1 MNSDSETL
9 QKNLLSWLLTDPV
22 SSRKYTQVKCKDIN
36 GADKPLLTTT
46 EFTSGKQEGW
56 KPQKSL
62 LGEIPTVQERF
73 QAVLKR
79 RLKVEVEDQP
89 PLFPWETQILDYP
102 EYVDEPVMELV
113 PSWAWVAHQS
123 KLNLPTLLPENIF
136 RQLLDRCQALI
147 TSSLPLGAKLVQA
160 VESFFP
166 NESQLLND
174 LAGTIQLRANL
185 RYGDTLN
192 PMPNLDSDY
201 SDLQP
206 QQQMLVSLLAAQ
218 QLLESLTLPISTT
231 NPVLER
237 QWLTSVGVLNLRVEY
252 QSQGPVPKL
261 LIRGDLP
268 SKGVVKL
275 QGSGS
280 QARAESS
287 SPGCLSVE
295 LCCTQLDE
303 AYTLIVELKEIDQQP
318 LLFVIIPTK

>member
-9 QKNLLSWLLTDPV
+9 QTDLLSWLLTDPV
-22 SSRKYTQVKCKDIN
+22 SSREYTQVKDIN
-36 GADKPLLTTT
+36 GADNPLQTTT
-46 EFTSGKQEGW
+46 EFNSGEQEGW
-56 KPQKSL
+56 KPQIYL

-73 QAVLKR
+73 QTVLKR

-102 EYVDEPVMELV
+102 EYIDEPVMELV
-113 PSWAWVAHQS
+113 PSWAWVVHQS

-231 NPVLER
+231 SPVLER

-268 SKGVVKL
+268 SKGIVKL
-275 QGSGS
+275 QGNGS

-303 AYTLIVELKEIDQQP
+303 AYTLMVELKEIDQQP

>member
-9 QKNLLSWLLTDPV
+9 QKYLLSRLLTYPV
-22 SSRKYTQVKCKDIN
+22 NSREYTKIICKDTN
-36 GADKPLLTTT
+36 GAENPLPTTT

-56 KPQKSL
+56 KPHISL

-79 RLKVEVEDQP
+79 RLKVEVEDHP

-102 EYVDEPVMELV
+102 EYIDEPVMQLV
-113 PSWAWVAHQS
+113 PAWGWVAHQS
-123 KLNLPTLLPENIF
+123 KLNLPTLLPETIF

-166 NESQLLND
+166 NESQVLND

-192 PMPNLDSDY
+192 QMPNLDMDY

-218 QLLESLTLPISTT
+218 QVLESLTLPISIT
-231 NPVLER
+231 NPILER
-237 QWLTSVGVLNLRVEY
+237 QWLTSVGVLNLKVEY
-252 QSQGPVPKL
+252 QSHGPVPKL

-275 QGSGS
+275 QGHGS
-280 QARAESS
+280 QAKAESS

-295 LCCTQLDE
+295 LCCTQLNE
-303 AYTLIVELKEIDQQP
+303 AYTLMVELKEIEHQP

>member
-9 QKNLLSWLLTDPV
+9 QKHLLSWLLTCPV
-22 SSRKYTQVKCKDIN
+22 SSREYMQVECKDIN
-36 GADKPLLTTT
+36 GADNPWLTTT
-46 EFTSGKQEGW
+46 KFTSGEQEGW
-56 KPQKSL
+56 KPQTSL

-102 EYVDEPVMELV
+102 EYIEEPVMELV
-113 PSWAWVAHQS
+113 PCWAWVAHQS

-166 NESQLLND
+166 NESQVLND

-218 QLLESLTLPISTT
+218 QLLESLTLPISATS
-231 NPVLER
+231 PVLER

-252 QSQGPVPKL
+252 QSLGQVPKL

-268 SKGVVKL
+268 SKGIVKL
-275 QGSGS
+275 QGNGS

-287 SPGCLSVE
+287 SPGSLSVE
-295 LCCTQLDE
+295 LCCTQFDE

>member
-9 QKNLLSWLLTDPV
+9 QKHLLSRLLTYPV
-22 SSRKYTQVKCKDIN
+22 GSREYKQVICKDTN
-36 GADKPLLTTT
+36 GAENPLPATT
-46 EFTSGKQEGW
+46 EFTSGEQEGW
-56 KPQKSL
+56 KPHIYL

-79 RLKVEVEDQP
+79 RLKVEVEDHP

-102 EYVDEPVMELV
+102 EYIGEPVTQLV
-113 PSWAWVAHQS
+113 PSWGWVAHQS
-123 KLNLPTLLPENIF
+123 KLNLPTLLPETIF

-166 NESQLLND
+166 DESQVLND

-218 QLLESLTLPISTT
+218 QVLESLTLPISIT

-237 QWLTSVGVLNLRVEY
+237 QWLTSVGVLNLKVEY
-252 QSQGPVPKL
+252 QSHGPVPKL
-261 LIRGDLP
+261 VIRGDLP

-275 QGSGS
+275 QGNGS
-280 QARAESS
+280 QAKAESS

-295 LCCTQLDE
+295 LCCTQLNE
-303 AYTLIVELKEIDQQP
+303 AYTLMVDLKEIEQQP

>member
-9 QKNLLSWLLTDPV
+9 QKHLLSWLLTCPV
-22 SSRKYTQVKCKDIN
+22 SSREYTQVKCKDIK
-36 GADKPLLTTT
+36 GADNPWLTTT

-56 KPQKSL
+56 KPQTSL

-102 EYVDEPVMELV
+102 EYIEEPVMELV
-113 PSWAWVAHQS
+113 PCWAWVAHQS

-166 NESQLLND
+166 NESQVLND

-218 QLLESLTLPISTT
+218 QLLESLTLPISATS
-231 NPVLER
+231 PVLER

-252 QSQGPVPKL
+252 QSLGQVPKL

-268 SKGVVKL
+268 SKGIVKL
-275 QGSGS
+275 QGNGS

-287 SPGCLSVE
+287 SPGSLSVE